1 MLDNL
6 LFYTVFI
13 SQIFIISIYYPR
25 QLANRMS
32 YVSKNF
38 PPADYPK
45 LYPEPLNRIMIKRK
59 VFIIFNI
66 VIALSGLVLMFSVMP
81 VGAADTVNYN
91 KIDMIPLVYGMV
103 QFMPVMFLEL
113 TSFKLLKLMRKADDK
128 TNRSASLTP
137 RRLFDFISPAL
148 FFTAVILAISFP
160 IVEWTLNNFT
170 LTNHLISQGIALLLV
185 NVLFIC
191 LGTWHLYGKK
201 QDPYQSPTDRIKQI
215 DMALSSMIYVSIL
228 VSVFFGLTSIV
239 NRLEWVELEVL
250 INSLYFQLVAIL
262 GLGTMLRTIK
272 VQDIDFSVYK
282 SEA

>member
-32 YVSKNF
+32 YVSNNF
-38 PPADYPK
+38 PPSEYPK
-45 LYPEPLNRIMIKRK
+45 LYPESLNRVTIKRK
-59 VFIIFNI
+59 IFITLNV
-66 VIALSGLVLMFSVMP
+66 VIALSGLVLMLLVMP
-81 VGAADTVNYN
+81 FWE
-91 KIDMIPLVYGMV
+91 MV
-103 QFMPVMFLEL
+103 QFIPIMFLEL
-113 TSFKLLKLMRKADDK
+113 TSFKLLKLMRETDNK

-137 RRLFDFISPAL
+137 RRLFDFVSPIL
-148 FFTAVILAISFP
+148 LFTAIILAISFP
-160 IVEWTLNNFT
+160 ILEWFLNGLE
-170 LTNHLISQGIALLLV
+170 LTNHLISQGIALFFV
-185 NVLFIC
+185 NALFVC
-191 LGTWHLYGKK
+191 LGTWNLYGKK
-201 QDPYQSPTDRIKQI
+201 QDPYQSPKDRIKQI
-215 DMALSSMIYVSIL
+215 NMSLNSMIYVSIL

>member
-32 YVSKNF
+32 YVSNNF
-38 PPADYPK
+38 PPSEYPK
-45 LYPEPLNRIMIKRK
+45 LYPESLNRVTIKRK
-59 VFIIFNI
+59 IFITLNV
-66 VIALSGLVLMFSVMP
+66 VIALSGLVLMLLVMP
-81 VGAADTVNYN
+81 FWESDAVDYN
-91 KIDMIPLVYGMV
+91 KIDSIPLMYGMV
-103 QFMPVMFLEL
+103 QFIPIMFLEL
-113 TSFKLLKLMRKADDK
+113 TSFKLLKLMRETDNK

-137 RRLFDFISPAL
+137 RRLFDFVSPIL
-148 FFTAVILAISFP
+148 LFTAIILAISFP
-160 IVEWTLNNFT
+160 ILEWFLNDLE
-170 LTNHLISQGIALLLV
+170 LTNHLISQGIALFFV
-185 NVLFIC
+185 NALFVC
-191 LGTWHLYGKK
+191 LGTWNLYGKK
-201 QDPYQSPTDRIKQI
+201 QDPYQSPKDRIKQI
-215 DMALSSMIYVSIL
+215 NMSLNSMIYVSIL